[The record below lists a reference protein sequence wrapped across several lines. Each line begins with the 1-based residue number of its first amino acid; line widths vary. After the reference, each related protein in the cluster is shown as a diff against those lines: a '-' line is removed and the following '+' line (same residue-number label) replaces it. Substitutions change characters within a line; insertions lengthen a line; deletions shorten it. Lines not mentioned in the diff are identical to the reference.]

1 MDSISKRC
9 VIGNK
14 VIDKF
19 HNINIVFTSARF
31 TLYDTEE
38 KYEEFFENPN
48 IIIKSCRI
56 DSMWE
61 ESEDID
67 NDFAVEEYISLRN
80 RKYFYKIECY
90 VIKEE
95 RSGTITDI
103 DNIDFT
109 ISYKAFLNF
118 LKDDP
123 LWD

>member
-1 MDSISKRC
+1 MDNISKRR
-9 VIGNK
+9 VVSSK

-19 HNINIVFTSARF
+19 HIRNIVFTTARF

-48 IIIKSCRI
+48 IIIKSFKRDYRC
-56 DSMWE
+56 E
-61 ESEDID
+61 EFD
-67 NDFAVEEYISLRN
+67 NGFVTEHYLSLSN
-80 RKYFYKIECY
+80 RKYLYKIECY
-90 VIKEE
+90 VLKEE
-95 RSGTITDI
+95 RSGTRTDI
-103 DNIDFT
+103 DNIDFI

>member
-19 HNINIVFTSARF
+19 HNINIVFTTARF

-48 IIIKSCRI
+48 IIIKSSKR
-56 DSMWE
+56 DYRFKKP
-61 ESEDID
+61 DIG
-67 NDFAVEEYISLRN
+67 FVEEHYLSSVN

-90 VIKEE
+90 VLKEE

-103 DNIDFT
+103 DSIDFT
-109 ISYKAFLNF
+109 ISYKEFLNF

>member
-38 KYEEFFENPN
+38 
-48 IIIKSCRI
+48 
-56 DSMWE
+56 
-61 ESEDID
+61 
-67 NDFAVEEYISLRN
+67 
-80 RKYFYKIECY
+80 
-90 VIKEE
+90 

-109 ISYKAFLNF
+109 ISYKEFLNL

>member
-48 IIIKSCRI
+48 IIIKSSKR
-56 DSMWE
+56 DYR
-61 ESEDID
+61 SEAFDKEKD
-67 NDFAVEEYISLRN
+67 YLSLIN
-80 RKYFYKIECY
+80 RKYLYKIECY
-90 VIKEE
+90 VLKEE
-95 RSGTITDI
+95 HSGTITDI

>member
-1 MDSISKRC
+1 MDNISKRR
-9 VIGNK
+9 VVSSK

-19 HNINIVFTSARF
+19 HIRNIVFTIARF
-31 TLYDTEE
+31 TLYDIEE

-56 DSMWE
+56 DSIWE

-90 VIKEE
+90 VLKEE
-95 RSGTITDI
+95 RSGTRTDI
-103 DNIDFT
+103 NNIDFT

>member
-38 KYEEFFENPN
+38 
-48 IIIKSCRI
+48 
-56 DSMWE
+56 
-61 ESEDID
+61 
-67 NDFAVEEYISLRN
+67 
-80 RKYFYKIECY
+80 
-90 VIKEE
+90 

-109 ISYKAFLNF
+109 ISYKEFLNF

>member
-1 MDSISKRC
+1 MDNISKRC
-9 VIGNK
+9 VVGSK
-14 VIDKF
+14 VINKF
-19 HNINIVFTSARF
+19 YNRNIVFTSARF

-56 DSMWE
+56 DSIWE

-95 RSGTITDI
+95 RSGTRTDI

-109 ISYKAFLNF
+109 ISYKEFLNF

>member
-48 IIIKSCRI
+48 IIIKSFKRDYRCEEFDRF
-56 DSMWE
+56 DSGLVAE
-61 ESEDID
+61 H
-67 NDFAVEEYISLRN
+67 YLSLSN
-80 RKYFYKIECY
+80 RKYLYKIECY
-90 VIKEE
+90 VLKEE

>member
-9 VIGNK
+9 IVGNK

-19 HNINIVFTSARF
+19 HNINIVFTTARF

-48 IIIKSCRI
+48 IIIKSIKRDYRCKEF
-56 DSMWE
+56 DSGLVAE
-61 ESEDID
+61 H
-67 NDFAVEEYISLRN
+67 YLSLSN
-80 RKYFYKIECY
+80 RKYLYKIECY
-90 VIKEE
+90 VLKEE

-109 ISYKAFLNF
+109 ISYKEFLNF

>member
-1 MDSISKRC
+1 MDNISKRRVVSSR
-9 VIGNK
+9 VIN
-14 VIDKF
+14 KF
-19 HNINIVFTSARF
+19 HIRNIVFTIARF
-31 TLYDTEE
+31 TLYDIEE

-56 DSMWE
+56 DSIWE

-95 RSGTITDI
+95 RSGTRTDI

>member
-48 IIIKSCRI
+48 IIIKSSKRDYRSEVFDRDLI
-56 DSMWE
+56 E
-61 ESEDID
+61 EH
-67 NDFAVEEYISLRN
+67 YLSLSN
-80 RKYFYKIECY
+80 KKYLYKIECY
-90 VIKEE
+90 VLKEE
-95 RSGTITDI
+95 RSGTRTDI
-103 DNIDFT
+103 NNIDFT
-109 ISYKAFLNF
+109 ISYKEFLNF

>member
-1 MDSISKRC
+1 MDNISKRR
-9 VIGNK
+9 VVNSK

-19 HNINIVFTSARF
+19 HIRNIVFTIARF
-31 TLYDTEE
+31 TLYDIEE

-48 IIIKSCRI
+48 LIIKSCRI
-56 DSMWE
+56 DSIWE
-61 ESEDID
+61 ESEDIN
-67 NDFAVEEYISLRN
+67 NDFAAEEYISLRN

-90 VIKEE
+90 VLKEE
-95 RSGTITDI
+95 RSGTRTDI

>member
-9 VIGNK
+9 IVGNK

-19 HNINIVFTSARF
+19 HNINIVFTTARF

-48 IIIKSCRI
+48 IIIKSIKRDYRYDVF
-56 DSMWE
+56 DSDLIKE
-61 ESEDID
+61 H
-67 NDFAVEEYISLRN
+67 YLSLSN
-80 RKYFYKIECY
+80 RKYLYKIECY
-90 VIKEE
+90 VLKEE

-109 ISYKAFLNF
+109 ISYKEFLNF

>member
-1 MDSISKRC
+1 MDNISKRR
-9 VIGNK
+9 VVSSK
-14 VIDKF
+14 VINKF
-19 HNINIVFTSARF
+19 HIRNIVFTTARF

-48 IIIKSCRI
+48 IIVKSSKR
-56 DSMWE
+56 DYRHEAFDKE
-61 ESEDID
+61 EH
-67 NDFAVEEYISLRN
+67 YLSLIN
-80 RKYFYKIECY
+80 RKYLYKIECY
-90 VIKEE
+90 VLKEE

-109 ISYKAFLNF
+109 ISYKEFLNF

>member
-48 IIIKSCRI
+48 IIIKSFKRDYRC
-56 DSMWE
+56 E
-61 ESEDID
+61 EFD
-67 NDFAVEEYISLRN
+67 NGFVTEHYLSLSN
-80 RKYFYKIECY
+80 RKYLYKIECY
-90 VIKEE
+90 VLKEE
-95 RSGTITDI
+95 RSGTRTDI
-103 DNIDFT
+103 DNIDFI

>member
-1 MDSISKRC
+1 MDNISKRC
-9 VIGNK
+9 VVGSK
-14 VIDKF
+14 VINNF
-19 HNINIVFTSARF
+19 YNRNIVFTTARF

-48 IIIKSCRI
+48 IIVKSSKRDYRC
-56 DSMWE
+56 E
-61 ESEDID
+61 EFDIG
-67 NDFAVEEYISLRN
+67 FVEEHYLSIVN

-90 VIKEE
+90 VLKEE

-103 DNIDFT
+103 DSIDFT
-109 ISYKAFLNF
+109 ISYKEFLNF

>member
-9 VIGNK
+9 VVGSK
-14 VIDKF
+14 VINKF
-19 HNINIVFTSARF
+19 YNRNIVFTSARF
-31 TLYDTEE
+31 TLYDIEE

-56 DSMWE
+56 DSIWE

-95 RSGTITDI
+95 RSGTRTDI

>member
-1 MDSISKRC
+1 MDNISKRR
-9 VIGNK
+9 VVSSK

-19 HNINIVFTSARF
+19 HIRNIVFTTARF

-48 IIIKSCRI
+48 IIIKSFKRDYRCEAF
-56 DSMWE
+56 DKE
-61 ESEDID
+61 EH
-67 NDFAVEEYISLRN
+67 YLSLIN
-80 RKYFYKIECY
+80 RKYLYKIECY
-90 VIKEE
+90 VLKEE
-95 RSGTITDI
+95 RSGTRTDI
-103 DNIDFT
+103 NNIDFT

>member
-9 VIGNK
+9 IVGNK

-19 HNINIVFTSARF
+19 HNINIVFTTARF

-48 IIIKSCRI
+48 IIIKSIKI
-56 DSMWE
+56 DYRCE
-61 ESEDID
+61 EFDSGLVAEH
-67 NDFAVEEYISLRN
+67 YLSLSN
-80 RKYFYKIECY
+80 RKYLYKIECY

-95 RSGTITDI
+95 RSGTRTDI

>member
-9 VIGNK
+9 VVGNK

-19 HNINIVFTSARF
+19 YNINIIFTTARF

-56 DSMWE
+56 DSIWE

-90 VIKEE
+90 VLKEE

>member
-1 MDSISKRC
+1 MDNISKRC
-9 VIGNK
+9 VVGSK
-14 VIDKF
+14 VINKF
-19 HNINIVFTSARF
+19 YNRNIVFTSARF

-56 DSMWE
+56 DSIWE

>member
-19 HNINIVFTSARF
+19 HSINIVFTTARF

-38 KYEEFFENPN
+38 KYEEFFENPK
-48 IIIKSCRI
+48 IIIKSCKR
-56 DSMWE
+56 DYRCE
-61 ESEDID
+61 NCD
-67 NDFAVEEYISLRN
+67 NDLAEECYLSIRN
-80 RKYFYKIECY
+80 RKYLYKIECY
-90 VIKEE
+90 VLKEE
-95 RSGTITDI
+95 RSGTIADI

-109 ISYKAFLNF
+109 ISYKEFLNF

>member
-1 MDSISKRC
+1 MDNISKRR
-9 VIGNK
+9 VVSSK
-14 VIDKF
+14 VINKF
-19 HNINIVFTSARF
+19 HIRNIVFTIARF
-31 TLYDTEE
+31 TLYDIEE

-48 IIIKSCRI
+48 LIIKSCRI
-56 DSMWE
+56 DSIWE
-61 ESEDID
+61 ESEDIN
-67 NDFAVEEYISLRN
+67 NDFAAEEYISLRN

-90 VIKEE
+90 VLKEE

>member
-1 MDSISKRC
+1 MDNISKRC
-9 VIGNK
+9 VVGSK
-14 VIDKF
+14 VINNF
-19 HNINIVFTSARF
+19 YNRNIVFTTARF

-48 IIIKSCRI
+48 IIIKSSKR
-56 DSMWE
+56 DYRRE
-61 ESEDID
+61 EFDIG
-67 NDFAVEEYISLRN
+67 FVEEHYLSIVN

-90 VIKEE
+90 VLKEE

-109 ISYKAFLNF
+109 ISYKEFLNF

>member
-1 MDSISKRC
+1 MDNISKRR
-9 VIGNK
+9 VVGSK
-14 VIDKF
+14 VINKF
-19 HNINIVFTSARF
+19 HNRNIVFTTARF
-31 TLYDTEE
+31 TLYDIEE
-38 KYEEFFENPN
+38 NYEEFFENPN

-56 DSMWE
+56 DSIWE
-61 ESEDID
+61 ESEDTD

-95 RSGTITDI
+95 RSGTRTDI

>member
-48 IIIKSCRI
+48 IIIKSSKRDYRC
-56 DSMWE
+56 E
-61 ESEDID
+61 EFD
-67 NDFAVEEYISLRN
+67 NGFVTEHYLSLSN
-80 RKYFYKIECY
+80 RKYLYKIECY
-90 VIKEE
+90 VLKEE
-95 RSGTITDI
+95 RSGTRTDI
-103 DNIDFT
+103 DNIDFI

>member
-9 VIGNK
+9 IVGNK

-19 HNINIVFTSARF
+19 HNINIVFTTARF

-48 IIIKSCRI
+48 IIIKSIKRDYRCEEF
-56 DSMWE
+56 DSGLVAE
-61 ESEDID
+61 H
-67 NDFAVEEYISLRN
+67 YLSLSN
-80 RKYFYKIECY
+80 RKYLYKIECY
-90 VIKEE
+90 VLKEE

>member
-1 MDSISKRC
+1 MDNISKRR
-9 VIGNK
+9 VVNSK
-14 VIDKF
+14 VINKF
-19 HNINIVFTSARF
+19 HIRNIVFTIARF
-31 TLYDTEE
+31 TLYDIEE

-56 DSMWE
+56 DSIWE
-61 ESEDID
+61 ESEDIN
-67 NDFAVEEYISLRN
+67 NDFAAEEYISLRN

-90 VIKEE
+90 VLKEE

>member
-9 VIGNK
+9 IVGNK

-19 HNINIVFTSARF
+19 HNINIVFTTARF

-38 KYEEFFENPN
+38 KYEEFFENPK
-48 IIIKSCRI
+48 IIIKSCKI
-56 DSMWE
+56 DYRCENCDDDLAE
-61 ESEDID
+61 ECYLSI
-67 NDFAVEEYISLRN
+67 RN
-80 RKYFYKIECY
+80 RKYLYKIECY
-90 VIKEE
+90 VLKEE

-109 ISYKAFLNF
+109 ISYKEFLNF

>member
-1 MDSISKRC
+1 MDNISKRR
-9 VIGNK
+9 VVSSK
-14 VIDKF
+14 VINKF
-19 HNINIVFTSARF
+19 HIRNIVFTTARF

-48 IIIKSCRI
+48 IIIKSFKRDYKC
-56 DSMWE
+56 E
-61 ESEDID
+61 EFD
-67 NDFAVEEYISLRN
+67 NVFVAEHYLSLSN
-80 RKYFYKIECY
+80 RKYLYKIECY
-90 VIKEE
+90 VLKEE
-95 RSGTITDI
+95 RSGTRTDI

>member
-1 MDSISKRC
+1 MDNISKRR
-9 VIGNK
+9 VVSSK
-14 VIDKF
+14 VINKF
-19 HNINIVFTSARF
+19 YTRNIVFTIARF

-56 DSMWE
+56 DSIWE

>member
-1 MDSISKRC
+1 MDNISKRR
-9 VIGNK
+9 VVNSK
-14 VIDKF
+14 VINKF
-19 HNINIVFTSARF
+19 HIRNIVFTIARF

-48 IIIKSCRI
+48 LIIKSCRI
-56 DSMWE
+56 DSIWE
-61 ESEDID
+61 ESEDIN
-67 NDFAVEEYISLRN
+67 NDFAAEEYISLRN

-90 VIKEE
+90 VLKEE

-123 LWD
+123 LRD

>member
-9 VIGNK
+9 IVGNK

-19 HNINIVFTSARF
+19 HNINIVFTTARF

-48 IIIKSCRI
+48 IIIKSIKRDYRCEEF
-56 DSMWE
+56 DSGLVAE
-61 ESEDID
+61 H
-67 NDFAVEEYISLRN
+67 YLSLSN
-80 RKYFYKIECY
+80 RKYLYKIECY
-90 VIKEE
+90 VLKEE
-95 RSGTITDI
+95 RSGTRTDI
-103 DNIDFT
+103 DNINFT

>member
-1 MDSISKRC
+1 MDNISKRR
-9 VIGNK
+9 VVSSK
-14 VIDKF
+14 VINKF
-19 HNINIVFTSARF
+19 YTRNIVFTTARF

-56 DSMWE
+56 DSIWE

-80 RKYFYKIECY
+80 RKYLYKIECY
-90 VIKEE
+90 VLKEE
-95 RSGTITDI
+95 RSGTITDL

-109 ISYKAFLNF
+109 ISYKEFLNF

>member
-1 MDSISKRC
+1 MDNISKRR
-9 VIGNK
+9 VVSSK

-19 HNINIVFTSARF
+19 HIRNIVFTTARF

-48 IIIKSCRI
+48 IIIKSSKRDYRYEEF
-56 DSMWE
+56 DSGLIE
-61 ESEDID
+61 EH
-67 NDFAVEEYISLRN
+67 YLSLSN
-80 RKYFYKIECY
+80 RKYLYKIECY
-90 VIKEE
+90 VLKEE
-95 RSGTITDI
+95 RSGTRTDI
-103 DNIDFT
+103 NNIDFT